1 MKTLSPME
9 GEGGRES
16 PVQLYVGSSAPLL
29 PVIVNHLVST
39 DNLVSVNPR
48 GPHVDKL

>member
-1 MKTLSPME
+1 ME

-29 PVIVNHLVST
+29 PVIVSVNHLVST